1 MGRKG
6 AIGLLILAG
15 IASPCALQAAEE
27 PRQFRDSVR
36 AHELVADA
44 DDRERRRRER
54 KRRTMHREQER
65 EKPLQSKSLP
75 PPKAKPSEPRNPGTP
90 RSR

>member
-15 IASPCALQAAEE
+15 IASPCALQASEE
-27 PRQFRDSVR
+27 PRQFRGSVR

-75 PPKAKPSEPRNPGTP
+75 PPKAKPSEPRERTP